1 MFRGLCRWTLPH
13 IEQGAK
19 MLGKKALKTGVIVAQ
34 DALARENVKAV
45 LTKQGKKALGLPS
58 QNTS

>member
-1 MFRGLCRWTLPH
+1 
-13 IEQGAK
+13 